1 MDDIDTG
8 LAIAPLCI
16 VVVFTA
22 WIIYDSCQKKREIAV
37 ENEKLIMENE
47 IV

>member
-16 VVVFTA
+16 VVLFAA
-22 WIIYDSCQKKREIAV
+22 WVIYASCKKKPALAER
-37 ENEKLIMENE
+37 LDTENE
-47 IV
+47 II